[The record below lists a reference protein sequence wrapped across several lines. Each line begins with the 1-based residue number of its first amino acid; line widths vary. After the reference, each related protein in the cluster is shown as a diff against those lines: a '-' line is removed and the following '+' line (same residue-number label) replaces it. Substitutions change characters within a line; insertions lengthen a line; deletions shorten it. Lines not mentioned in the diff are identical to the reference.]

1 MAQACQLLGAA
12 YELHGELE
20 KSAQDEQR
28 ALDLFRKLRD
38 RRGEAAMLN
47 NQGVGAFVRG
57 DYPVAIARYEAALRV
72 AQEIGSQDRIAMFL
86 SNLGGARVG
95 LGEFAAAEADIRQ
108 SIERVGAG
116 MTHFLPL
123 TYVFL
128 AEALLGQEKCEAACE
143 AAQTGLRLAQESE
156 QPDVVSSAYRVLGNC
171 TAMRLIY
178 GKPFQQEFLPE
189 KCYRESIR
197 IAEGIGSEVD
207 KARTLRDWAATES
220 MCGNAERAA
229 VLRAEALS
237 LFKKLGMDLEAQ
249 RMEKQ

>member
-1 MAQACQLLGAA
+1 MLFRS
-12 YELHGELE
+12 ELE
-20 KSAQDEQR
+20 KSAQYELR
-28 ALDLFRKLRD
+28 ALDLFRGLRD

-57 DYPVAIARYEAALRV
+57 DYQVAIARYEEALRV
-72 AQEIGSQDRIAMFL
+72 AREIGSQDRIAMFL

-95 LGEFAAAEADIRQ
+95 LGEFAAAESDVRQ

-143 AAQTGLRLAQESE
+143 AAQTGLRLAQESS
-156 QPDVVSSAYRVLGNC
+156 QPDVVSSAYRVLGTC
-171 TAMRLIY
+171 AAMRLRH
-178 GKPFQQEFLPE
+178 GKPFPEEFQPE

-207 KARTLRDWAATES
+207 RARTLRDWAAAES
-220 MCGNAERAA
+220 ARGNLERAA
-229 VLRAEALS
+229 ALRAEALS
-237 LFKKLGMDLEAQ
+237 LFKKLDMDLEVQ
-249 RMEKQ
+249 RMEKV